1 MTPLTK
7 EEEEDYNNQK
17 VCHICKKEFIDDK
30 VKDHCH
36 YTGKYRGAAHNTC
49 NLRYKI
55 PKNILVIFHNGS
67 KYDYHFIIKELTSE
81 FEGNFECLGENTEK
95 YTTFS
100 VPTKKRIEHKK

>member
-1 MTPLTK
+1 MTK

-30 VKDHCH
+30 IRDHCH

-55 PKNILVIFHNGS
+55 PKNIPVDS
-67 KYDYHFIIKELTSE
+67 KGILSV
-81 FEGNFECLGENTEK
+81 LGKTQKNT
-95 YTTFS
+95 
-100 VPTKKRIEHKK
+100 